1 MILHA
6 FYFVCHS
13 FDSFTLNFNN
23 ISFAQ
28 VWRITTVLLSFTLS
42 TQPPLGEVMTHN
54 ILHSLRSSF
63 ISYLSLYYWS
73 ISKRTIYHPS
83 SIRWFHINKG
93 FSFAS
98 VANQDV
104 DILNVLVWMIS
115 HNVDVDDLLVKIVLI
130 NGYYWGYFW
139 HLVFEKQAL
148 LMKNAQWGR
157 CTVYSLAL
165 YYYHFINEYKL
176 TWKQSDINPGQI
188 SWWRRIPWH
197 WRGARQACAS
207 TSHIT
212 PEYCSKKSLDISNI
226 RAL

>member
-28 VWRITTVLLSFTLS
+28 VWRITIVLLSLTLS

-93 FSFAS
+93 YSFAS

-148 LMKNAQWGR
+148 LMKKRTMGAM
-157 CTVYSLAL
+157 YSIQPSAMLLPFHKRIQTYMKAIRHKSRPDL
-165 YYYHFINEYKL
+165 MMAKDTL
-176 TWKQSDINPGQI
+176 TLK
-188 SWWRRIPWH
+188 R
-197 WRGARQACAS
+197 
-207 TSHIT
+207 
-212 PEYCSKKSLDISNI
+212 SKTGLC
-226 RAL
+226 